1 MPMHVSAQM
10 PNLWALVI
18 CAAALAICVAALALS
33 VVAAGCGSSEV
44 KWYVMDGLEIVEGEV
59 QFQLSEVTETS
70 LGITSEE
77 LTELALAFDPS
88 FFSGVTPGERITL
101 GTSVGSSSFT
111 SYLYANGYTEV
122 AKNLV
127 AFEIKGTAP
136 SPGGE

>member
-1 MPMHVSAQM
+1 MIGIVGFLKRMCQCMCRRRCLTSG
-10 PNLWALVI
+10 LL
-18 CAAALAICVAALALS
+18 L
-33 VVAAGCGSSEV
+33 
-44 KWYVMDGLEIVEGEV
+44 YVRLPLLYAWR
-59 QFQLSEVTETS
+59 QVTETS

-88 FFSGVTPGERITL
+88 FFSGVTPGERLTL